1 MKQIYYVLYYT
12 KKIVMNLKEK
22 INELFAKHN
31 ISLTAEEA
39 KVEEVVEVKQMAEAI
54 LEDGTSIYTDSDAW
68 AVEVRVF
75 GKDADGN
82 EVALADGEYKLAD
95 GTTITVMGGIVAEIA
110 TAQEEAPEVEVEATE
125 VEQAVESTS
134 TEEVSALLSIV
145 ANLEKEIA
153 SLKGEKTELA
163 AQVAKL
169 SAQPAAPS
177 IKEVKQNKQSAPSK
191 PYTKMSAE
199 ERILF
204 HLNK

>member
-1 MKQIYYVLYYT
+1 MKQMYLILYYT

-39 KVEEVVEVKQMAEAI
+39 KVEEVVEVKQMAEAV

-110 TAQEEAPEVEVEATE
+110 TAQEETPEEEVAP

-134 TEEVSALLSIV
+134 SEEVSALLSIV

-177 IKEVKQNKQSAPSK
+177 IKEVKQSKQKEISSK
-191 PYTKMSAE
+191 PYSKMSAE
-199 ERILF
+199 ERYLF
-204 HLNK
+204 NLHK

>member
-1 MKQIYYVLYYT
+1 MKQMYLVLYYI

-82 EVALADGEYKLAD
+82 EVALPDGEYKLAD

-110 TAQEEAPEVEVEATE
+110 TASEEMPEEEVAP
-125 VEQAVESTS
+125 VEQAVETTS

-177 IKEVKQNKQSAPSK
+177 IKEVKQSKQKEVSSK
-191 PYTKMSAE
+191 PYSKMSAE
-199 ERILF
+199 ERYLYNL
-204 HLNK
+204 HK

>member
-1 MKQIYYVLYYT
+1 
-12 KKIVMNLKEK
+12 MNLKEK

-39 KVEEVVEVKQMAEAI
+39 KVEEVVEVKQMAEAV

-110 TAQEEAPEVEVEATE
+110 TAQEETPEEEVAP

-134 TEEVSALLSIV
+134 SEEVSALLSIV

-177 IKEVKQNKQSAPSK
+177 IKEVKQSKQKEISSK
-191 PYTKMSAE
+191 PYSKMSAE
-199 ERILF
+199 ERYLF
-204 HLNK
+204 NLHK

>member
-1 MKQIYYVLYYT
+1 MKQMYLVLYYT

-110 TAQEEAPEVEVEATE
+110 TAQEETPEEEVAP

-177 IKEVKQNKQSAPSK
+177 IKEVKQSKQKEVSSK
-191 PYTKMSAE
+191 PYSKMSAE
-199 ERILF
+199 ERYLYNL
-204 HLNK
+204 HK

>member
-1 MKQIYYVLYYT
+1 MKQMYLVLYYT

-22 INELFAKHN
+22 INELVAKHN

-39 KVEEVVEVKQMAEAI
+39 KVEEVVEVKQMAEAV

-110 TAQEEAPEVEVEATE
+110 TASEEMPEEEVAP

-177 IKEVKQNKQSAPSK
+177 IKEVKQSKQKEVSSK
-191 PYTKMSAE
+191 PYSKMSAE
-199 ERILF
+199 ERYLF
-204 HLNK
+204 NLHK

>member
-1 MKQIYYVLYYT
+1 MKQMYLILYYT

-39 KVEEVVEVKQMAEAI
+39 KVEEVVEVKQMAEAV

-110 TAQEEAPEVEVEATE
+110 TAQEETPEEEVAP

-134 TEEVSALLSIV
+134 SEEVSALLSIV

-177 IKEVKQNKQSAPSK
+177 IKEVKQTKQNPISSK
-191 PYTKMSAE
+191 PYSKMTAE
-199 ERILF
+199 ERF
-204 HLNK
+204 VYNLNK

>member
-1 MKQIYYVLYYT
+1 
-12 KKIVMNLKEK
+12 MNLKEK

-31 ISLTAEEA
+31 ISLTAEEP
-39 KVEEVVEVKQMAEAI
+39 KVEEVVEVKQMAEAV

-68 AVEVRVF
+68 AVDVRIF

-82 EVALADGEYKLAD
+82 EVAIADGEYKLAD
-95 GTTITVMGGIVAEIA
+95 GTTIVVAGGLVAEIKPME
-110 TAQEEAPEVEVEATE
+110 EEAPEVEVTVEAEE
-125 VEQAVESTS
+125 VEQAVETTS

-177 IKEVKQNKQSAPSK
+177 IKEVKQSKQKQVSSK
-191 PYTKMSAE
+191 PYSKMSAE
-199 ERILF
+199 ERYLF
-204 HLNK
+204 NLHK

>member
-1 MKQIYYVLYYT
+1 MKQMYLVLYYT

-95 GTTITVMGGIVAEIA
+95 GTTITVTGGIVAEIA
-110 TAQEEAPEVEVEATE
+110 TAQEEMPEEEVAP

-177 IKEVKQNKQSAPSK
+177 IKEVKQSKQKEVSSK
-191 PYTKMSAE
+191 PYSKMSAE
-199 ERILF
+199 ERYLYNL
-204 HLNK
+204 HK

>member
-1 MKQIYYVLYYT
+1 
-12 KKIVMNLKEK
+12 
-22 INELFAKHN
+22 
-31 ISLTAEEA
+31 
-39 KVEEVVEVKQMAEAI
+39 

-82 EVALADGEYKLAD
+82 EVALPDGEYKLAD

-110 TAQEEAPEVEVEATE
+110 TASEEMPEEEVAP

-134 TEEVSALLSIV
+134 NEEVSALLSIV

-177 IKEVKQNKQSAPSK
+177 IKEVKQSKQTTISSK
-191 PYTKMSAE
+191 PYHKMTAE
-199 ERILF
+199 ERFVYNL
-204 HLNK
+204 HK